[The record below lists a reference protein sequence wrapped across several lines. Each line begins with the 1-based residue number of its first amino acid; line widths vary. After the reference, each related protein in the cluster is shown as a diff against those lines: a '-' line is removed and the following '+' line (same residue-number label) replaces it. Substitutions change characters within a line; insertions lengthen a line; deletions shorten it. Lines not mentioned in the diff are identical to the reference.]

1 MLKKIL
7 KWVIGI
13 IIVAL
18 IIYVVFAFIVPN
30 AVQIFFTLKVIA
42 MIIIALAFI
51 IYIGT
56 LIFVSRCDK

>member
-51 IYIGT
+51 IYMGT
-56 LIFVSRCDK
+56 LIFVS